1 MSGSLAYHS
10 GLAAEDSVANLYERT
25 GHAIT
30 AKRWRSAAGEIDLIV
45 RKNDNVIFIEV
56 KKSKTHD
63 QAAQALRPA
72 QIARIYNSA
81 AMFLEGEPLGQNT
94 DARFDVALVDATGAI
109 SILENAICA

>member
-10 GLAAEDSVANLYERT
+10 GLAAEDAVAKHYEKN
-25 GHAIT
+25 GHDVR
-30 AKRWRSAAGEIDLIV
+30 AKRWRSKAGEIDLIL
-45 RKNDNVIFIEV
+45 RKDDNVIFVEV

-63 QAAQALRPA
+63 SAALALGPR

-81 AMFLEGEPLGQNT
+81 AMFLEGEPKGQNT
-94 DARFDVALVDATGAI
+94 DARFDVALVDAQGAI